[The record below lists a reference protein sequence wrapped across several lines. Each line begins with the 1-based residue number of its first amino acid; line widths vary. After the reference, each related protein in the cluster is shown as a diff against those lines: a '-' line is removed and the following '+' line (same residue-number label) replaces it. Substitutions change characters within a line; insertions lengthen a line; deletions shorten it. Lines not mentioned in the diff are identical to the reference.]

1 MTPGLC
7 LDSGEFIP
15 AAELNRRIDMSNKP
29 WPEWNQEA
37 ERNRARNEAQ
47 AHIDAEF
54 ERIKDLETEIIE
66 QSRIVGMGAERELA
80 LLANFETAKRR
91 IAELEAQLAGSK
103 EANRYYSDHCNVVA
117 NEHMQ
122 YQKRISELHTQLAVA
137 LYEHPPPAQPIT
149 SRQEPVAWR
158 FTQNRGS
165 GKTEY
170 TYHDNTVEN
179 NHKLAYKDNCLKIE
193 ELYLHALPPEA
204 PAQPIAS
211 WQEPVA
217 KVISANDGPNS
228 NPVVVWIVNFL
239 GRTSNIKEGDW
250 LFTRPAPAREP
261 LSDDQIA
268 NACKHLLCVH
278 PNAQTTL
285 DIARAIEA
293 EHNIKEKP

>member
-1 MTPGLC
+1 MNTVLIFSEGEWGVSFTGSNPEPDDYVACKSYEDAVRLC
-7 LDSGEFIP
+7 TILE
-15 AAELNRRIDMSNKP
+15 RRTK
-29 WPEWNQEA
+29 
-37 ERNRARNEAQ
+37 
-47 AHIDAEF
+47 
-54 ERIKDLETEIIE
+54 
-66 QSRIVGMGAERELA
+66 
-80 LLANFETAKRR
+80 R
-91 IAELEAQLAGSK
+91 IA
-103 EANRYYSDHCNVVA
+103 
-117 NEHMQ
+117 
-122 YQKRISELHTQLAVA
+122 ELHTQLA
-137 LYEHPPPAQPIT
+137 

-250 LFTRPAPAREP
+250 LFTRPAPAQEP

-293 EHNIKEKP
+293 EHNIKENP